1 MIRAYETGLLATL
14 PAKKWWKRLDSNQRA
29 VTNGFTVRHLRPL
42 GHTSINLVPQEGI
55 EPPHP
60 AYKAGPLPLRI
71 QGHIIWRHRWD
82 SNPPDTDRQSAALP
96 EDYYGLFFN
105 VAPGRHPQVR
115 LRNRE
120 KSVRTLYSL

>member
-42 GHTSINLVPQEGI
+42 SHTSINLVPQEGI

-60 AYKAGPLPLRI
+60 AYKTGPLPLRI
-71 QGHIIWRHRWD
+71 QGQKNWRLVGE
-82 SNPPDTDRQSAALP
+82 SNS
-96 EDYYGLFFN
+96 
-105 VAPGRHPQVR
+105 H
-115 LRNRE
+115 LRIDNPR
-120 KSVRTLYSL
+120 